1 MAKGPRSRALSSLP
15 LSSPEMVR
23 AAVRIQKTMKVTK
36 TTAMIEARP
45 PMSSCASKVS
55 CFVP

>member
-1 MAKGPRSRALSSLP
+1 
-15 LSSPEMVR
+15 MVR
-23 AAVRIQKTMKVTK
+23 EADFIQKTMKVTN
-36 TTAMIEARP
+36 TTAMTEALP

>member
-1 MAKGPRSRALSSLP
+1 
-15 LSSPEMVR
+15 MVR
-23 AAVRIQKTMKVTK
+23 EADFIQKTMKVTK
-36 TTAMIEARP
+36 TTAMIEAVP